1 MFKFSKNLRKIA
13 AGVLL
18 TMGAM
23 AATTAG
29 AAEIFQVNP
38 LSNGLGGFTNT
49 TFFADAIE
57 GNSSARIVNTGGTNY
72 VANGYISYN
81 SFTLAGNPINAGVS
95 GLNFTYKMYA
105 TFTQTFACPAV
116 LSPGVECAV
125 TSVALSLYGDAGADT
140 TFTQATLAA
149 DPTVN
154 VVGAQVLLATV
165 DTAYFPSVGGINSA
179 GGAHQN
185 INSNFILTAA
195 GSNFFV
201 DPIPFYNFAFSA
213 FNNTSSGI
221 ICNTVNCINTTVV
234 AIISE
239 GGVTDFNG
247 QPVPEPGPLAL
258 IGLGLF
264 GMGFLRRK
272 ARAA

>member
-1 MFKFSKNLRKIA
+1 MFKFSKNLRNVA
-13 AGVLL
+13 ASMLL
-18 TMGAM
+18 AVGAM
-23 AATTAG
+23 GATTAG

-38 LSNGLGGFTNT
+38 TVFGLGGSG

-57 GNSSARIVNTGGTNY
+57 GNSSARIVNTVGLNY
-72 VANGYISYN
+72 TANGYISYN
-81 SFTLAGNPINAGVS
+81 TFTLAGNPVLSGVS
-95 GLNFTYKMYA
+95 GLNNTYKMYA

-125 TSVALSLYGDAGADT
+125 SSVALSLYADAGADT
-140 TFTQATLAA
+140 SFTQASLAA
-149 DPTVN
+149 DPTVT
-154 VVGAQVLLATV
+154 VVGPQVLLATV

-195 GSNFFV
+195 GSAFFV

-221 ICNTVNCINTTVV
+221 QCNTAGCINTTVV

-247 QPVPEPGPLAL
+247 RPIPEPGPLAL

-264 GMGFLRRK
+264 GMGVLRRK